1 MIGKLSSADTEK
13 YVNITVG
20 LLLLLYSNYFTPE
33 LPSVMQPFIENDI
46 VRVSVIA
53 YMLYMGTKDMIF
65 SIAVAIILVLLTKMM
80 VKKEMENYEMLED
93 QDDELQE

>member
-33 LPSVMQPFIENDI
+33 LPGVMQPFIENDI